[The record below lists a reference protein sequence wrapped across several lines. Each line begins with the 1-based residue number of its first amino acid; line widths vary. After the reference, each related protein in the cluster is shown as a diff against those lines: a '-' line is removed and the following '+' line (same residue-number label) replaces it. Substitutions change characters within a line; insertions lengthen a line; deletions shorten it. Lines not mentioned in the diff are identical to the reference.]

1 MIHNSNPPYNCI
13 YYYYCCCCGGGGGS
27 GDCGED
33 GYTKK
38 KGKR

>member
-13 YYYYCCCCGGGGGS
+13 YYYYCCCCGGGGS